1 MVDLFLDDV
10 KSLLDNGFG
19 DDRILKQICR
29 ACEHDEVIS
38 NYERNYVRKLAEKHL
53 GKKPEFVQ
61 TSVIESKPIIPNPV
75 STEIQPVQQT
85 HILQTTASKATYS
98 KSKNTKMI
106 LGVSGVVLI
115 IILAVAVSLSG
126 IIDTPTKTD
135 VPIVSQPVS
144 LSIQTDLTSYVQKDL
159 ISISGVSDTSETVNL
174 SIDNQ
179 NGDLVWAEQIRLKD
193 DGQFSTL
200 AIAGGPGWERSG
212 TYTITVDNG
221 VDAKSSTFSF
231 TT

>member
-10 KSLLDNGFG
+10 KALLDNGFG

-53 GKKPEFVQ
+53 GKKPESVQ
-61 TSVIESKPIIPNPV
+61 TPVVESNLPISDPMSVE
-75 STEIQPVQQT
+75 TQPLSQT
-85 HILQTTASKATYS
+85 HMFQTTASKIPYS
-98 KSKNTKMI
+98 KPKNTKMI
-106 LGVSGVVLI
+106 LGMGGIVLV
-115 IILAVAVSLSG
+115 IILAVAVSFSG
-126 IIDTPTKTD
+126 IIENPEKTD
-135 VPIVSQPVS
+135 VLVTSQPIS

-159 ISISGVSDTSETVNL
+159 ISISGVSDTSKTVNL
-174 SIDNQ
+174 SIENQ
-179 NGDLVWAEQIRLKD
+179 SGDLVWAEQVHLKG

-212 TYTITVDNG
+212 TYTIAVDNG
-221 VDAKSSTFSF
+221 VDVKSSTFSF